1 VQKNKNNYCIKTT
14 DLPSYLAATVFMLCL
29 CANAYYIIFDF
40 QVSSYQIN
48 KISPNSRYLAEAS
61 RFNDIQYL
69 DLEFESCDKQY
80 TVCNRTTAAKKKPY
94 NVGGQITLVS
104 MQDYSMVDGAYPY
117 KTVDFLKTAALSMTR
132 KRAEQE
138 RRFGRQN
145 MVN

>member
-1 VQKNKNNYCIKTT
+1 
-14 DLPSYLAATVFMLCL
+14 M
-29 CANAYYIIFDF
+29 
-40 QVSSYQIN
+40 SSYQIN
-48 KISPNSRYLAEAS
+48 KISSHSRYLAEAS

-69 DLEFESCDKQY
+69 DLEFESGEKQY
-80 TVCNRTTAAKKKPY
+80 SVGRSTAKATTKKKSC
-94 NVGGQITLVS
+94 NVDSQLTLIR
-104 MQDYSMVDGAYPY
+104 MHDYSMIDGAYPY

>member
-1 VQKNKNNYCIKTT
+1 
-14 DLPSYLAATVFMLCL
+14 MLYL
-29 CANAYYIIFDF
+29 CANDNYIIFNF

-80 TVCNRTTAAKKKPY
+80 TVCNRTTAKTTAAKKKPF
-94 NVGGQITLVS
+94 NVDGQITLLS
-104 MQDYSMVDGAYPY
+104 MQNYSMVDGAYPY

>member
-1 VQKNKNNYCIKTT
+1 MST
-14 DLPSYLAATVFMLCL
+14 
-29 CANAYYIIFDF
+29 
-40 QVSSYQIN
+40 
-48 KISPNSRYLAEAS
+48 NSRYLAEAS

-80 TVCNRTTAAKKKPY
+80 TVCDQTAMKTSVAKNKSC
-94 NVGGQITLVS
+94 NVSDQITLVS
-104 MQDYSMVDGAYPY
+104 MRDYSMVDGAYPY

>member
-1 VQKNKNNYCIKTT
+1 MTNR
-14 DLPSYLAATVFMLCL
+14 SYYLTVTIFIYLFR
-29 CANAYYIIFDF
+29 NISYIIFNF

-48 KISPNSRYLAEAS
+48 KISSNSRYLAEAS

-80 TVCNRTTAAKKKPY
+80 SACNRKTAAAKKKPC
-94 NVGGQITLVS
+94 NIGGQFTLVS

>member
-1 VQKNKNNYCIKTT
+1 
-14 DLPSYLAATVFMLCL
+14 M
-29 CANAYYIIFDF
+29 
-40 QVSSYQIN
+40 SS
-48 KISPNSRYLAEAS
+48 NSRYLAEAS

-69 DLEFESCDKQY
+69 DLEFESCDKQHSSGGS
-80 TVCNRTTAAKKKPY
+80 RTSAKATAKKKSC
-94 NVGGQITLVS
+94 NVGGKFTLVS
-104 MQDYSMVDGAYPY
+104 MHDYSMIDGAYPY

>member
-1 VQKNKNNYCIKTT
+1 
-14 DLPSYLAATVFMLCL
+14 M
-29 CANAYYIIFDF
+29 
-40 QVSSYQIN
+40 SS
-48 KISPNSRYLAEAS
+48 NSRYLAEAS

-80 TVCNRTTAAKKKPY
+80 SSVGNRTPTKATAKKKPC
-94 NVGGQITLVS
+94 NVGSKFTLVS
-104 MQDYSMVDGAYPY
+104 MHDYSMIDGAYPY